1 MEPLAM
7 DKKDTLVLLLV
18 LAAGG
23 YAVHANWPKIRLKL
37 GLNDLNPGRIRA
49 MELAKK
55 SFDFDQNRD
64 NTTVLTDRRA
74 NGEIQL
80 PADPWSAEPIDE
92 GHFRVFLS
100 FTETGEPHRLLFNV
114 DIHSG
119 RVVWA
124 SEDVGAKAAPR

>member
-92 GHFRVFLS
+92 GHFRVR
-100 FTETGEPHRLLFNV
+100 ETDGQLPY
-114 DIHSG
+114 S
-119 RVVWA
+119 A
-124 SEDVGAKAAPR
+124 